1 MLVKAKK
8 FTDIALHSIPKSGWT
23 NFLFYDNSQSV
34 KSVLTLL
41 YKEDKVPGRK
51 SPVLFHHPS
60 EILRMSDPLLF
71 CKPEGSSRGDPHHLS
86 VEWTLLLSSGN

>member
-1 MLVKAKK
+1 MDLMLVKAKK

-34 KSVLTLL
+34 KRVLTFP

-51 SPVLFHHPS
+51 SPA
-60 EILRMSDPLLF
+60 
-71 CKPEGSSRGDPHHLS
+71 
-86 VEWTLLLSSGN
+86 